1 MAKNL
6 VLKGNLEK
14 PLILHNRTLS
24 RTKSVSE
31 RIGHSIVA
39 ETVTDAVTPS
49 DIIFSCLMDSDA
61 VNGTFSTILQGDVT
75 GKLFVECSTISPE
88 LTDELATK
96 LQEAGAEFVAMP
108 GKLIFAGACLKP
120 GDLWLI
126 QVHNSIR
133 RTSNGRRWEPHM
145 RPRRPSK
152 IGRPDQALSSGS
164 VSGALLVSWYLGKD
178 SLLRISGT

>member
-14 PLILHNRTLS
+14 PLILYNRTLS

-39 ETVTDAVTPS
+39 ETVTDAVAPA

-61 VNGTFSTILQGDVT
+61 VNDTFHTILQGDVS

-88 LTDELATK
+88 LTDELAVK
-96 LQEAGAEFVAMP
+96 LQAAGAEFVAMP
-108 GKLIFAGACLKP
+108 GRL
-120 GDLWLI
+120 
-126 QVHNSIR
+126 S
-133 RTSNGRRWEPHM
+133 
-145 RPRRPSK
+145 
-152 IGRPDQALSSGS
+152 LSSPCTKS
-164 VSGALLVSWYLGKD
+164 YETMV
-178 SLLRISGT
+178 